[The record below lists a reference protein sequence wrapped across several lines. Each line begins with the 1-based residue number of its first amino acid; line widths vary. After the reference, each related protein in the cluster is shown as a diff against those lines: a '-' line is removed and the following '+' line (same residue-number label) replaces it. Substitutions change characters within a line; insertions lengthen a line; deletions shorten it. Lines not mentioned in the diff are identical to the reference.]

1 LTTGTAGQY
10 DVWCTV
16 KGSGHSGQAGAI
28 RLGISRSLDKFVPG
42 LRLHLKPGWKTHT
55 LFSLAYEAHAS
66 RCACLTSTPRPP
78 HYFSCFVLFCDAAV
92 QFDTLLLPGL
102 CRSGVAD
109 AGRPQSG
116 AQEGWPAQGAQIE
129 PVGQALNGLSSL
141 GRERGGRPALWVC
154 ALCAGSRKTHG
165 KRCGDWKRKLAE
177 PHKLVA
183 GINKIREEA
192 K

>member
-1 LTTGTAGQY
+1 MGIFGLRLTMWAYLGSDSRPRRLRVSFLQEVAKPFLTTGTAGQY

-78 HYFSCFVLFCDAAV
+78 HYFGCFVLYCDAAV
-92 QFDTLLLPGL
+92 
-102 CRSGVAD
+102 
-109 AGRPQSG
+109 
-116 AQEGWPAQGAQIE
+116 
-129 PVGQALNGLSSL
+129 
-141 GRERGGRPALWVC
+141 
-154 ALCAGSRKTHG
+154 
-165 KRCGDWKRKLAE
+165 
-177 PHKLVA
+177 
-183 GINKIREEA
+183 
-192 K
+192 